1 MDLEEKINNNSEI
14 SFYNNNDI
22 ITNLVNLIVNNNMS
36 IDTYFPSLF
45 GKNYQKLF
53 SLNNKI
59 FPSENNLEKN
69 MEKLVNYNKNTNSN
83 DFNNNKNDKIES
95 YLSNN
100 FENVNTYN
108 INRPDSMKDDL
119 PKIKNNKIFKI
130 IKFHKYNIENCNNI
144 FINKSIS
151 KEKKLNIKKTNINDN
166 EKINN
171 IIKDNNKLNN
181 IFNIN
186 KIKNLSNEIR
196 VKKNNKLIFMN
207 KSCVKVKKKNFKE
220 KKNERKSF
228 YRGVSKNG
236 RKWQAILYSKYT
248 KGYIGSYP
256 TQEIAARVYDIISI
270 KNNGIKAKTNF
281 IYNLH
286 QIQNISEAKIDFKS
300 SNINEIISNL
310 INC

>member
-14 SFYNNNDI
+14 AFYNNNDI

-45 GKNYQKLF
+45 GENYQKLI

-59 FPSENNLEKN
+59 FPPENNLEKN
-69 MEKLVNYNKNTNSN
+69 LEKLANYNKNIKSN

-95 YLSNN
+95 YLSKK
-100 FENVNTYN
+100 FENANTCN
-108 INRPDSMKDDL
+108 INRTNLIKDDL
-119 PKIKNNKIFKI
+119 PKIQNNKIFKI
-130 IKFHKYNIENCNNI
+130 IKFNKYNIENCNNI
-144 FINKSIS
+144 FINKSNS
-151 KEKKLNIKKTNINDN
+151 KENKLNTTKTNINNN

-171 IIKDNNKLNN
+171 NIKENNILNN
-181 IFNIN
+181 NFNIN
-186 KIKNLSNEIR
+186 KIKNFGNEIKI
-196 VKKNNKLIFMN
+196 KKNKKLIFMN
-207 KSCVKVKKKNFKE
+207 KSYVKVKKKNFKE

-236 RKWQAILYSKYT
+236 SKWQAIFYSKYT
-248 KGYIGSYP
+248 KGYIGNYP

-281 IYNLH
+281 VYNLH

-310 INC
+310 INF